1 MTNPRNQNQNNRNN
15 NAIQSARRMVRA
27 SARRDQGHKVVPA
40 LRPPQIVR
48 LPWNSFTFSATYQT
62 SSSST
67 VTVNIGAIRNQI
79 VSFMGL
85 TGASGRVALKI
96 QSAACW
102 CTSVGPGFFQPSIE
116 GLYWELIPVSTGEVY
131 NVRSEQY
138 DHGTLNIPARTGYV
152 WPLADRKEI
161 HSPETDSHV
170 VCKFTTPT
178 NSNLNV
184 TVRVHVLWNHGPVD
198 GNYSILEGEQTF
210 ESIPLPGA

>member
-1 MTNPRNQNQNNRNN
+1 
-15 NAIQSARRMVRA
+15 MVRA
-27 SARRDQGHKVVPA
+27 SARRDNGHKVVPA

-48 LPWNSFTFSATYQT
+48 QPWNSYTFSATYDT
-62 SSSST
+62 SSSSV
-67 VTVNIGAIRNQI
+67 VTVNIGSIRNQI
-79 VSFMGL
+79 VGLMGL
-85 TGASGRVALKI
+85 TGASGRIALKV

-116 GLYWELIPVSTGEVY
+116 GLYWELIPVSSGEVY

-170 VCKFTTPT
+170 VCKYSVPT
-178 NSNLNV
+178 NSNLNI
-184 TVRVHVLWNHGPVD
+184 TVRIHVLWISSAIGTNRQ
-198 GNYSILEGEQTF
+198 ICEGEETF